1 MHVSIG
7 TQRFFGL
14 KSNSND
20 GNVQLTKSFFFAL
33 PSVELLSPWMIST
46 CAISLLLVFFFDIE
60 NVMVWHSFWW
70 SCCCHCLARG
80 HDNFKTCQIVVIF
93 ALWTQTAPNIASI
106 LTRATMRE
114 REAEKNNNREIKQ
127 ILKLEKMEYISCHW
141 VGWLLFF
148 LFCRLSSGTYTW
160 THSQVCVDCSRDTGN
175 CKESNE
181 RAIRELALNEFDDYV
196 RTPVRGV
203 FTIITRLNSNWA
215 KTQYHNN

>member
-1 MHVSIG
+1 MPNCCHICTVN
-7 TQRFFGL
+7 TDCAQYCVYPDT
-14 KSNSND
+14 SND
-20 GNVQLTKSFFFAL
+20 
-33 PSVELLSPWMIST
+33 E
-46 CAISLLLVFFFDIE
+46 
-60 NVMVWHSFWW
+60 
-70 SCCCHCLARG
+70 
-80 HDNFKTCQIVVIF
+80 
-93 ALWTQTAPNIASI
+93 
-106 LTRATMRE
+106 RE
-114 REAEKNNNREIKQ
+114 RRKKNNNREIKQ